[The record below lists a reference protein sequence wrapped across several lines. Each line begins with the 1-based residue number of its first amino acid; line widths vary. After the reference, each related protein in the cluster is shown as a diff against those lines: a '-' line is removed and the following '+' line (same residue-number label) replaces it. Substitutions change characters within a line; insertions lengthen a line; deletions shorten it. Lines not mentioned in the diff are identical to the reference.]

1 MLIFYFYNPLLRV
14 FFIYFLF
21 VLFMMVDSVTNLAL
35 MNNDS
40 INKEFQI
47 RRVYIYIFYKQNL
60 NDKKYT
66 EHSTFISER

>member
-47 RRVYIYIFYKQNL
+47 RRVYIYIFYTQNL

-66 EHSTFISER
+66 EHSTFIIER

>member
-47 RRVYIYIFYKQNL
+47 RRVYIYI
-60 NDKKYT
+60 
-66 EHSTFISER
+66 

>member
-47 RRVYIYIFYKQNL
+47 RRVSIYIY
-60 NDKKYT
+60 
-66 EHSTFISER
+66 FINKI